1 VFVEPL
7 RGSWPTPAVH
17 LRPLPAVDV
26 VREDD
31 PRRDSVGVD
40 VEVGRIARPSSTLP
54 ATIEDNAEL
63 GGGGAPAGGGGAS
76 GVARAHGSNHRTGAC
91 VARRVRSTRREVGMS
106 RLRVKLAIGVAVLG
120 VAATTA
126 AAVAGDRMKL
136 RTSLSGYEEVPAV
149 STTGGGEFRAAID
162 RDSDTI
168 QYEITYHG
176 MEGTVTQSHIH
187 FAQEGVNGGITHF
200 LCSNLG
206 NGPAGTPACPQE
218 GTVTGT
224 ITPETMSANAN
235 VVAQG
240 LTTGE
245 FDELVRALRAGA
257 IYANVHSTT
266 WPGGEIRGQIE
277 NRQDD

>member
-1 VFVEPL
+1 
-7 RGSWPTPAVH
+7 
-17 LRPLPAVDV
+17 
-26 VREDD
+26 
-31 PRRDSVGVD
+31 
-40 VEVGRIARPSSTLP
+40 
-54 ATIEDNAEL
+54 
-63 GGGGAPAGGGGAS
+63 
-76 GVARAHGSNHRTGAC
+76 
-91 VARRVRSTRREVGMS
+91 MS

-176 MEGTVTQSHIH
+176 MEGNVTQSHIH
-187 FAQEGVNGGITHF
+187 FAQESVNGGITHF

-257 IYANVHSTT
+257 IYANVHSST

-277 NRQDD
+277 NRQND